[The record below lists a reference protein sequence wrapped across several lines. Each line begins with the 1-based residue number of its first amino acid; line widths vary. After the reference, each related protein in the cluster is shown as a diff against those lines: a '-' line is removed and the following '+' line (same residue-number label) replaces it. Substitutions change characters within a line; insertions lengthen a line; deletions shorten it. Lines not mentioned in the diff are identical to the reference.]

1 MAAGTT
7 KKNTTT
13 KAQLE
18 NLNTLLLLFPAQE
31 LQSFYAEYSKQMLL
45 TTTTQIE
52 RSQAI
57 EKLLQIL
64 AEN

>member
-1 MAAGTT
+1 MATVTAQEKTLT
-7 KKNTTT
+7 KT
-13 KAQLE
+13 QIE

-45 TTTTQIE
+45 NTTTQID
-52 RSQAI
+52 RSDAI
-57 EKLLQIL
+57 EKLLHIL